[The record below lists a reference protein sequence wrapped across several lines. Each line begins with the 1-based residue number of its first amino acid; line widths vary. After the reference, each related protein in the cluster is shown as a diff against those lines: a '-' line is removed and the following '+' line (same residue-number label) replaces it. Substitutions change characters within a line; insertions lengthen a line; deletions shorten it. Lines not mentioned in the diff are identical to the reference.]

1 MNDASSPYDKS
12 LSSRVIAVVYY
23 RLKLISHIV
32 VIAISFH
39 RYALADDFQFQSSIF
54 NKEKTNRD
62 VIIIYHSFGI
72 SFTFHFV
79 LLIISRS
86 FVGPVSPCVE

>member
-39 RYALADDFQFQSSIF
+39 RYALADDFQSSIF
-54 NKEKTNRD
+54 KKEKTNLD